1 MAVPLRSGHRIKVK
15 DELRLALTAKSVFKG
30 IKRRRKIISDR
41 NGLPFSLNSLFS
53 Y

>member
-1 MAVPLRSGHRIKVK
+1 MVVSLRSGYHIKVK
-15 DELRLALTAKSVFKG
+15 DKLRLALTAKSVFKG
-30 IKRRRKIISDR
+30 VKRRRKIISDR